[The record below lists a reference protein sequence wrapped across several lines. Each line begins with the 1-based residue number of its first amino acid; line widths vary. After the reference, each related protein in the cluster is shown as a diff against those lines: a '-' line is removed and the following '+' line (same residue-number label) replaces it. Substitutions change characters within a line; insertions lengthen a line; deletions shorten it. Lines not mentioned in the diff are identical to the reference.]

1 MAMTICFLFP
11 ENDVNAKEPQRSNG
25 PGRAKRAERDLERIF
40 RDAGWQVGTEPRS
53 GDKARCDLAVRR
65 NNLLYVVELK
75 VAAEGRGDRL
85 VPIWAQACLQA
96 QRWAGAGKPLAV
108 VGAPRVAPST
118 AAQVLEFAAEYAPD
132 VAAGVIDFDGLR
144 KFSGAG
150 LEDLNAEPPVRSD
163 LAYVGN
169 PAPADL
175 FSDLNQW
182 LLKVL
187 LAPEIPGKYLSA
199 PRDQYR
205 NASQLAKV
213 AKVSVPSAYRFVQ
226 QLEKDGFL
234 DESAGYLRL
243 VQREVLFARWQA
255 AATRRAKEVPIR
267 LLVGGNPND
276 VAASLAR
283 GGSACLALFA
293 AADAMGHGFVRG
305 VPPYVYVR
313 KLGGEILPS
322 RSKLVPAE
330 RHESPDLYLRK
341 APAPR
346 SIFRGMVERDGA
358 SVSDII
364 QIWLDVS
371 LHPSRGQEQ
380 ADLIRR
386 RVLDAV
392 ISADGG

>member
-1 MAMTICFLFP
+1 M
-11 ENDVNAKEPQRSNG
+11 KGREPQRSSG
-25 PGRAKRAERDLERIF
+25 RARAKRAERDLERAF
-40 RDAGWQVGTEPRS
+40 RDAGWQVRPEPQRGEAARPDLEVHR
-53 GDKARCDLAVRR
+53 GDLQ
-65 NNLLYVVELK
+65 YVVELK

-85 VPIWAQACLQA
+85 VPFWAQACLQA

-118 AAQVLEFAAEYAPD
+118 AEQVLEFAAEYAPD
-132 VAAGVIDFDGLR
+132 VAAGVIDFEGLR

-150 LEDLNAEPPVRSD
+150 LEALNAEPPIRS
-163 LAYVGN
+163 ASTYAAAT
-169 PAPADL
+169 APADL

-187 LAPEIPGKYLSA
+187 LAPEIPGEYLAA
-199 PRDQYR
+199 PREQYR

-213 AKVSVPSAYRFVQ
+213 ANVSVPSAYRFVQ
-226 QLEKDGFL
+226 QLEKDGYL

-243 VQREVLFARWQA
+243 VQRERLFARWQA
-255 AATRRAKEVPIR
+255 AATRRVKEVPIR
-267 LLVGGNPND
+267 LLVGGDPHEG
-276 VAASLAR
+276 AAGIAR

-293 AADAMGHGFVRG
+293 AADAMGLGFVHG

-313 KLGGEILPS
+313 KLGREAVRS
-322 RSKLVPAE
+322 RSNLVPPE

-346 SIFRGMVERDGA
+346 SIFRGMVERDGV
-358 SVSDII
+358 SISDII

-386 RVLDAV
+386 RVLGGV
-392 ISADGG
+392 MSADGG